1 MVRLQ
6 EYTGVHKMLIDT
18 KFPINIRGLRFVVL
32 DLLQGFV
39 EDICEYQNLLD
50 FVEGI
55 STKSI
60 SRALG

>member
-1 MVRLQ
+1 
-6 EYTGVHKMLIDT
+6 MLIDT